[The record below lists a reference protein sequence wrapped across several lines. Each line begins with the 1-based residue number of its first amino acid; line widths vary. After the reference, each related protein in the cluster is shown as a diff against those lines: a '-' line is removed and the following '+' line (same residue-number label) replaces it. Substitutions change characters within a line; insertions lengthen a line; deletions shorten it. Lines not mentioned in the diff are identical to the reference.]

1 MMSPS
6 NEGDDT
12 DIVSTAV
19 LSGQPPEPNDTASD
33 TSTPSGPPQIVLVD
47 AEPAKLERPIAS
59 PQKEDNVSVTT
70 NPEPADASAPQ
81 KDMAAALAPL
91 TQKKPTVSSD
101 GILGSIDSFMS
112 WGLGAMTKMEKMT
125 MEAAETAYD
134 ATRNAATSTINSV
147 GTLVVPKI
155 SSLKIVVSSIDPSI
169 VNGMRIGLER
179 VFGLSATL
187 RAEHRKS
194 GIAIQPV
201 GLDAAR
207 KANEN
212 KISATTPQ
220 ADEVVVAMTSC
231 LLELTPSSGHW
242 VDTTVMALNDHTNGV
257 RLEVLSQG
265 VPVSTEIVEALRERT
280 VGAHGANNGGETS
293 SSSYEHND
301 TGFSVT
307 YDAMFREHKRKNSNS
322 HAGVASTAEEGV
334 KAALTSMSS
343 DWHLATCG
351 LEYEQILVICST
363 VLLGK
368 YRRCLVEMTKAAAAA
383 SKRGDN
389 DTPMSQQPK

>member
-169 VNGMRIGLER
+169 VNGMRIG
-179 VFGLSATL
+179 
-187 RAEHRKS
+187 
-194 GIAIQPV
+194 GIQCQRHPMCFYSVACFRIV
-201 GLDAAR
+201 
-207 KANEN
+207 
-212 KISATTPQ
+212 KI
-220 ADEVVVAMTSC
+220 VVWS
-231 LLELTPSSGHW
+231 
-242 VDTTVMALNDHTNGV
+242 
-257 RLEVLSQG
+257 R
-265 VPVSTEIVEALRERT
+265 
-280 VGAHGANNGGETS
+280 
-293 SSSYEHND
+293 
-301 TGFSVT
+301 
-307 YDAMFREHKRKNSNS
+307 
-322 HAGVASTAEEGV
+322 
-334 KAALTSMSS
+334 
-343 DWHLATCG
+343 
-351 LEYEQILVICST
+351 
-363 VLLGK
+363 
-368 YRRCLVEMTKAAAAA
+368 
-383 SKRGDN
+383 
-389 DTPMSQQPK
+389 

>member
-1 MMSPS
+1 MRFSDYRLHMVSVLTHCCSSCSHRGRRRGSGDLAPS
-6 NEGDDT
+6 HG
-12 DIVSTAV
+12 AV
-19 LSGQPPEPNDTASD
+19 LVCAQ
-33 TSTPSGPPQIVLVD
+33 
-47 AEPAKLERPIAS
+47 
-59 PQKEDNVSVTT
+59 
-70 NPEPADASAPQ
+70 
-81 KDMAAALAPL
+81 
-91 TQKKPTVSSD
+91 
-101 GILGSIDSFMS
+101 
-112 WGLGAMTKMEKMT
+112 
-125 MEAAETAYD
+125 
-134 ATRNAATSTINSV
+134 
-147 GTLVVPKI
+147 
-155 SSLKIVVSSIDPSI
+155 
-169 VNGMRIGLER
+169 
-179 VFGLSATL
+179 
-187 RAEHRKS
+187 
-194 GIAIQPV
+194 
-201 GLDAAR
+201 
-207 KANEN
+207 
-212 KISATTPQ
+212 
-220 ADEVVVAMTSC
+220 
-231 LLELTPSSGHW
+231 
-242 VDTTVMALNDHTNGV
+242 DTTVMALNDHTNGV

-280 VGAHGANNGGETS
+280 AGAHGANNGGETS
-293 SSSYEHND
+293 SSSYEHSD